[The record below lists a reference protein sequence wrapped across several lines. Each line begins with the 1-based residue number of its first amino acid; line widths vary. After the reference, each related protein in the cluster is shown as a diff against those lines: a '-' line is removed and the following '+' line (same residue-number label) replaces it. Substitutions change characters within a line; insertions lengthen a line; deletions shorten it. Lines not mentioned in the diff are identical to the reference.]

1 MWAATERA
9 ALAAT
14 AVHFTRKRYKT
25 AVLMSLFTPTSVS
38 ASDSRRLALFR
49 EISRRFWFSGSG
61 AVISLVVL
69 MLSVV
74 LLQLAVQVYLN
85 LWNRH
90 FFDALERRD
99 SYAMWYQAKLF
110 FPLAAASVALAAIS
124 VWGRMTTQR
133 KWRESMTKEIILAW
147 SHKKQDGPFPSGID
161 GAENPEYRIAEDVR
175 VATDAPVDLTLAFIS
190 SGLTAATFFGV
201 LWTVGGSLEFQ
212 LFGHYTELPGYLVL
226 GVIVYSTLM
235 TSLMLLMGR
244 RMQSVIESKNQAEAE
259 FRAAAEVMRGDLPQP
274 LAPPATIGAKL
285 QQRLGRVMMV
295 WRDLRTQLIK
305 TTLVSHSNFLM
316 APIAAYIMCV
326 PKYAS
331 GMMTLGEVTQSAAAF
346 VTVQGAINWVV
357 DNYQRLADWR
367 SSARR
372 VASLLFAIDSM
383 EDRSDDPQSPASA
396 ESQPMSYNPG

>member
-1 MWAATERA
+1 
-9 ALAAT
+9 
-14 AVHFTRKRYKT
+14 
-25 AVLMSLFTPTSVS
+25 MSLMTSNTP
-38 ASDSRRLALFR
+38 SDIRRLALFR
-49 EISRRFWFSGSG
+49 EISRRFWFSGHG
-61 AVISLVVL
+61 TVVSLIVL
-69 MLSVV
+69 MLIVV

-99 SYAMWYQAKLF
+99 SYALWYQAKLF
-110 FPLAAASVALAAIS
+110 FPLAAGSVALAAIS

-133 KWRESMTKEIILAW
+133 KWRESMTNEIILAW
-147 SHKKQDGPFPSGID
+147 SKKRHDGPFPSGLE

-175 VATDAPVDLTLAFIS
+175 VATDAPIDLTLAFIS

-201 LWTVGGSLEFQ
+201 LWTVGGSLEFWA
-212 LFGHYTELPGYLVL
+212 FGRYVEIPGYLVI

-235 TSLMLLMGR
+235 TSMMLLMGR
-244 RMQSVIESKNQAEAE
+244 RMQNVIESKNQAEAE
-259 FRAAAEVMRGDLPQP
+259 FRAAAEVMRGDQP
-274 LAPPATIGAKL
+274 EVPGQAASTATKL
-285 QQRLGRVMMV
+285 QQRLGSVMAV

-326 PKYAS
+326 PKYSS

-357 DNYQRLADWR
+357 DNYQRLADWQ

-372 VASLLFAIDSM
+372 VASLLLALDNM
-383 EDRSDDPQSPASA
+383 EERNDDPPPPPDRSQPKPQ
-396 ESQPMSYNPG
+396 SYNPG

>member
-1 MWAATERA
+1 
-9 ALAAT
+9 
-14 AVHFTRKRYKT
+14 
-25 AVLMSLFTPTSVS
+25 MSLLTSTTP
-38 ASDSRRLALFR
+38 SDIRRLALFR
-49 EISRRFWFSGSG
+49 EISRRFWFSGRSSVV
-61 AVISLVVL
+61 ALVVL

-110 FPLAAASVALAAIS
+110 FPLAAGSVALAAIS

-147 SHKKQDGPFPSGID
+147 SKKKHDGPFPSGVD

-175 VATDAPVDLTLAFIS
+175 VATDAPIDLTLAFIS

-201 LWTVGGSLEFQ
+201 LWTVGGSLELR
-212 LFGHYTELPGYLVL
+212 LFGGYTEIPGYLVI
-226 GVIVYSTLM
+226 GVILYSTIM

-244 RMQSVIESKNQAEAE
+244 RMQSVIEGKNQAEAE
-259 FRAAAEVMRGDLPQP
+259 FRAAAEVMRGDHPETPRQ
-274 LAPPATIGAKL
+274 ARTIRERL
-285 QQRLGRVMMV
+285 QQRLDGVMAS

-326 PKYAS
+326 PKYGS

-372 VASLLFAIDSM
+372 VASLLYAIDNM
-383 EDRSDDPQSPASA
+383 EDQATMPADHDDPEPK
-396 ESQPMSYNPG
+396 PMSYNPG